1 MPDRTAAHNAGYAPS
16 DRLCL
21 RRVDVGEGE
30 VGLSP
35 RGVHVVYGDG
45 MGVRQLLVSSG
56 VSALLGASLIGYKS
70 LAILVTGNQPDHAF
84 EIAPFFFGVSALALV
99 YAVIGN
105 MRRPRWV
112 LLTLGW
118 LAASAG
124 AVAAVAH
131 FAGKEDDFGDLGY
144 LVNAVST
151 AALFF
156 MIGSDFRRDELL
168 GAWSFAPTFLAWT
181 LVLVIPIG
189 AVLEGINERLLEI
202 PLLGVAGAWTMLGI
216 GTLTT
221 ARPPTGANSE
231 HA

>member
-1 MPDRTAAHNAGYAPS
+1 MS
-16 DRLCL
+16 
-21 RRVDVGEGE
+21 
-30 VGLSP
+30 
-35 RGVHVVYGDG
+35 
-45 MGVRQLLVSSG
+45 VRQLLVLSG
-56 VSALLGASLIGYKS
+56 ATALLGASLIGYKS

-112 LLTLGW
+112 LLSLGW

-131 FAGKEDDFGDLGY
+131 FLGKEDDFGDLGY
-144 LVNAVST
+144 LVNLVST
-151 AALFF
+151 VALFF
-156 MIGSDFRRDELL
+156 MIGRDFRRDRLL
-168 GAWSFAPTFLAWT
+168 GAWSFAPTLLAWT
-181 LVLVIPIG
+181 FVLFIPIG
-189 AVLEGINERLLEI
+189 AVLEGIDERLLEI
-202 PLLGVAGAWTMLGI
+202 SLLGVAGAWTMLGV

-221 ARPPTGANSE
+221 ARRPTGATSK